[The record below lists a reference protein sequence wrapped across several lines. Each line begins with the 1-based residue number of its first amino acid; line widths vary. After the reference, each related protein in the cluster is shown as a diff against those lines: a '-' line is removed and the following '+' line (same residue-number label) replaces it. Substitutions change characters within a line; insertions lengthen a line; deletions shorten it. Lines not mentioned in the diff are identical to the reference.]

1 MTIKQY
7 EYLRSKAFIIK
18 FLETIEQP
26 LPDEEVKKILE
37 ASKYLNELLQ
47 QQEQREAINQ
57 MLSETF

>member
-1 MTIKQY
+1 MTMKQY